1 MSARILVVDDI
12 PSNTRLLDVKLSAE
26 YYEVLSAHDG
36 ERALALAEARQP
48 DLILTDI
55 MMPGIDGFE
64 LCRRLK
70 SNPLTAHIPVVMI
83 TALSDVG
90 DRVRGLEAG
99 ADDFLTKPVDDLTLF
114 ARVRSLTRLKQFVDE
129 LRVRQTVAG
138 GGEAVDGIGMARIT
152 GTHANV
158 LLAESSAVN
167 GERIAG
173 QLAADEHAVEWR
185 RTVADALEA
194 TRGHDFEI
202 VIVNLHL
209 GEEDGLRL
217 CSQVRS
223 QAHTR
228 HIPIVLIID
237 ADDLPRLAKGLELG
251 VTDYLIK
258 PVDPNEMLA
267 RCRTQVRQRRYH
279 AKLRAMLRRSV
290 SMAYTDPLTGVY
302 NRRYANAHLERKIME
317 IAENAKPVSVL
328 IFDIDHFKSVND
340 TFGHPV
346 GDEVLKGVADRAAH
360 CLRASDIVARYG
372 GEEFV
377 VIMPDTDERAAA
389 RTAERLRRA
398 IAEAP
403 FPVGPPDAPRQDDAR
418 PDDARPDDARPD
430 DARQAEVTVSV
441 GCATTRD
448 PADAAPDLF
457 ARADEALYKAKG
469 AGRNRVFSWEP
480 AAVAARR

>member
-26 YYEVLSAHDG
+26 YYDVLSAHDG
-36 ERALALAEARQP
+36 ERALVLAEARQP

-138 GGEAVDGIGMARIT
+138 GGEAIDGIGMARIT
-152 GTHANV
+152 GTHAKV

-202 VIVNLHL
+202 VIANLHL

-279 AKLRAMLRRSV
+279 AKLRAMLRKSV

-317 IAENAKPVSVL
+317 IAENAKPV
-328 IFDIDHFKSVND
+328 DHFKSVND

-346 GDEVLKGVADRAAH
+346 GDEVLKGVADRVAH

-377 VIMPDTDERAAA
+377 AIMPDTDERAAA

-403 FPVGPPDAPRQDDAR
+403 FPVGGP
-418 PDDARPDDARPD
+418 
-430 DARQAEVTVSV
+430 DARQIDERQVEVTVSV

-469 AGRNRVFSWEP
+469 AGRNRVFSWVP
-480 AAVAARR
+480 AAVAARP